1 METFLKGILKDF
13 EIEENKVVETTISK
27 LIQNAKVSDLEKS
40 MTSIKKQVLDI
51 FNMYRDKEEF
61 KEKNISL
68 PNANAKK
75 EYQFSFDPSAN
86 PNIIIRDIKNLDIV
100 GLRFDAENYCI
111 TGTPTMANN
120 IDIQIIFYNKND
132 KNETDDIKVVPFVVN
147 ADPKDLWIDKPSD
160 KGSRFAKSDMATFSA
175 KFLDKKIVIA
185 SKRGRSH
192 AHAGTFRDDDFYVQD
207 LPDDWA
213 IAAIAD
219 GAGSAQY
226 ARMGSQIATEFI
238 SKSFDDSDLLSLLS
252 THVTD
257 FFCETKEPEIQDIAE
272 SDNHQSTANENKDII
287 PASNEDNIHESTE
300 KQINKESYRLQKK
313 SAIINILYKSV
324 RNLYHE
330 LKNFSDKE
338 ALSIKDLNTTIIFSL
353 TKKFEFGYVVL
364 TFGVGDCPIN
374 ILTDNDEKVQLLNF
388 LDVGDVGGATRFI
401 TMNEIFSN
409 PDMGSRFGINC
420 FKDFS
425 KLFMMTDGIYDPKFL
440 VESKLENIENWK
452 EFLKDLN
459 GENEELAKVDFEED
473 TDIEAQLLHWMDF
486 WSKGNHD
493 DRTLAIIY

>member
-40 MTSIKKQVLDI
+40 MTSIKKQVLDL

-61 KEKNISL
+61 REKNISL

-75 EYQFSFDPSAN
+75 EYQFSFDPGEN

-100 GLRFDAENYCI
+100 GLRFDAENCCI
-111 TGTPTMANN
+111 TGTPTVANN
-120 IDIQIIFYNKND
+120 INIQIVFYNKND

-160 KGSRFAKSDMATFSA
+160 KGSRFAKSDTASLSAT
-175 KFLDKKIVIA
+175 FLDKKIVIA

-238 SKSFDDSDLLSLLS
+238 SKSFDDSDLLTLLS
-252 THVTD
+252 NHVTD
-257 FFCETKEPEIQDIAE
+257 FFCETIEPEMPDTVE
-272 SDNHQSTANENKDII
+272 SDHNPSIANENKDTA
-287 PASNEDNIHESTE
+287 PDHETTE
-300 KQINKESYRLQKK
+300 KQTNNNKLQKK

-330 LKNFSDKE
+330 LKNFADKE

-353 TKKFEFGYVVL
+353 AKKFEFGYVVL

-374 ILTDNDEKVQLLNF
+374 ILTDNDEKVQLLNVM
-388 LDVGDVGGATRFI
+388 DVGDVGGATRFI

-420 FKDFS
+420 FEDFS
-425 KLFMMTDGIYDPKFL
+425 KLFLMTDGIYDPKFL

-459 GENEELAKVDFEED
+459 GENEEMVKVDFEED

-493 DRTLAIIY
+493 DRTIAIIY